1 MSKGKF
7 EVYRSSMVV
16 VLSSPHLGL
25 FAGAALR
32 KEAFVVSNA
41 HFSVCQAAKIA

>member
-7 EVYRSSMVV
+7 EVYRSSMAV
-16 VLSSPHLGL
+16 VLSSPRLAL

-41 HFSVCQAAKIA
+41 QFSVCQAAKIA